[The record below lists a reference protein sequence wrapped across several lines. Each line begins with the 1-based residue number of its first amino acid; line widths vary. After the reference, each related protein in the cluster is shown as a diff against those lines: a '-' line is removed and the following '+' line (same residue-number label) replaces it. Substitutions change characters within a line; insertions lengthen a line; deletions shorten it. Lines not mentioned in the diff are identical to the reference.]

1 MNFLID
7 AQLPRRLAALLAS
20 AGQDAVHTLDLPNA
34 NRTTDAEI
42 NALSIQEQRAV
53 ITKDSDFV
61 DSFLLLKKPWKL
73 LLISTG
79 NISNKDLEALFAP
92 LIPTIVATFHS
103 HDYAELTHSALIVH
117 V

>member
-1 MNFLID
+1 VTRNGQIRSNGNSCNFCTTIT
-7 AQLPRRLAALLAS
+7 AQGKRLL
-20 AGQDAVHTLDLPNA
+20 
-34 NRTTDAEI
+34 
-42 NALSIQEQRAV
+42 AV

-92 LIPTIVATFHS
+92 LIPMIVATFHS
-103 HDYAELTHSALIVH
+103 HDYAELTRSALIVH